1 MPIAVSTAYT
11 TPYASLCP
19 ARRLPVG
26 NIARRQFFELA
37 DIAKNAR
44 RGRSATAIS
53 PIALEAV
60 RRIDQLFEIER
71 EINGLSAEER
81 LRIRQ
86 ERSAPLLSDFEAWL
100 RAERARLSRSSN
112 VIK

>member
-1 MPIAVSTAYT
+1 MPIAASTAYT

-44 RGRSATAIS
+44 RGRSPTAIS
-53 PIALEAV
+53 PIALAAV
-60 RRIDQLFEIER
+60 QRID
-71 EINGLSAEER
+71 A
-81 LRIRQ
+81 
-86 ERSAPLLSDFEAWL
+86 
-100 RAERARLSRSSN
+100 ARLGLRGTEIQADVN
-112 VIK
+112 AMTKR